1 MHSAG
6 GPPPAR
12 QLHDAAGLELR
23 DVESLR
29 DHYPHTLRRWL
40 SNLETH
46 RTEALALVGAQR
58 ERAWRLYMTASAQ
71 AFDEGEITVYQ
82 VVAARGGAPHPL
94 PLDRS
99 QLLLD

>member
-46 RTEALALVGAQR
+46 GTDALALVGAQR